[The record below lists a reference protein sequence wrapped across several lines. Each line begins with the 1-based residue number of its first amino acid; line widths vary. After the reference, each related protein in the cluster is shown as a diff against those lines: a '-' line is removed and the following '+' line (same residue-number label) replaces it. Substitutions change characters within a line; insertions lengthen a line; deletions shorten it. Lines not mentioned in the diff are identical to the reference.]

1 MSNES
6 VSGKI
11 SYPQITLE
19 LEAMVEAD
27 QDMREKNLQND
38 EAWDE
43 EVDKRN
49 TEKLKEIVA
58 KIGWPT
64 RSKVGEEGMQNAWL
78 LVQHADRDIDFQIHC
93 LELMKAEGVGE
104 VDKKRVAYL
113 EDRVRVNQGKLQL
126 YGTQFIDHEG
136 TFGPRPIEDEEQV
149 NERRAE
155 MGMES
160 IEEYTQKIHEKYG
173 LSQK

>member
-6 VSGKI
+6 APGKI
-11 SYPQITLE
+11 IYPQIAAE
-19 LEAMVEAD
+19 LKAMVEVD
-27 QDMREKNLQND
+27 QDMREKNLQNN
-38 EAWDE
+38 EVWDE
-43 EVDKRN
+43 SVDKRN

-78 LVQHADRDIDFQIHC
+78 LVQHADRDIDFQINC
-93 LELMKAEGVGE
+93 LGLMKEENMEE

-126 YGTQFIDHEG
+126 YGTQFIDQEG
-136 TFGPRPIEDEEQV
+136 TFGPRPIEDEEHV
-149 NERRAE
+149 NERRSE

-160 IEEYTQKIHEKYG
+160 IEEYTRKIHDKYG
-173 LSQK
+173 LPQK

>member
-1 MSNES
+1 MSNEGAP
-6 VSGKI
+6 GKI
-11 SYPQITLE
+11 IYPQIAAE
-19 LEAMVEAD
+19 LKAMVEVD
-27 QDMREKNLQND
+27 QDMREKNLQD
-38 EAWDE
+38 DGVWDE
-43 EVDKRN
+43 GVDKRN

-58 KIGWPT
+58 KIGWPI

-78 LVQHADRDIDFQIHC
+78 LVQHADRDKDFQIYC
-93 LELMKAEGVGE
+93 LELMKAESTGE
-104 VDKKRVAYL
+104 VDRKRIAYL
-113 EDRVRVNQGKLQL
+113 EDRIRVNHGKLQL

-136 TFGPRPIEDEEQV
+136 IFGPRPIEDEEHV

-160 IEEYTQKIHEKYG
+160 IEEYTRKIHEKYG